1 MAKQLLSRSSLL
13 PKFCKGLLTFGLLS
27 AGACAP
33 EGEDGAA
40 LEPVELRTTGQFLRS
55 ENPVPGQYI
64 VVFKD
69 SVSVLPTDTTRAL
82 EARHGVRA
90 ERSFQH
96 ALRGFS
102 LRASEAQARKLAQ
115 DPDVKYVVEDSFV
128 STTTTQSSATWGLD
142 RIDQRYSN
150 LNSQYTYSATG
161 SGVHAYVIDTGIRST
176 HSQFGG
182 RVSLDYSAFSDSYGA
197 SDCHGH
203 GTHVAGTIGGST
215 YGVAKGVSLHAIR
228 VLGCNGGGTTA
239 GVIGGVDW
247 VTANHVKPA
256 VANMSL
262 GGGANQALDDAI
274 TASIDAGVSYVVA
287 AGNDSTD
294 ACGVSPARVS
304 RAITVGA
311 TDSSDARPWWSN
323 YGSCLDLFAPGS
335 GITSAGHGSDTAT
348 ASMSGTS
355 MASPHVAGAVALHLQ
370 LNPSDSPSM
379 VSTAVARFSTEDNV
393 VSNAGTGSKNLLLY
407 TGWIAASA
415 RTINIRASN
424 GHYFSAGDGGGGDI
438 RADVSTPWIWE
449 RYNLID
455 KNGGTLESG
464 DTVYLQAYEGQ
475 YLIASGGGGGDL
487 RATATAIGPWEH
499 FRIWKL
505 NGSGTLQNLDPISL
519 QASTGHYVV
528 AEGGGG
534 GDVNANRTAVGPW
547 EKFTLMQ

>member
-176 HSQFGG
+176 HSEFGG

-197 SDCHGH
+197 SDCNGH

-228 VLGCNGGGTTA
+228 VLNCNGSGSYS
-239 GVIGGVDW
+239 GVIAGVDW
-247 VTANHVKPA
+247 VTANHIKPA

-262 GGGANQALDDAI
+262 GGSGYQALDDAI
-274 TASIDAGVSYVVA
+274 TTSINAGVTYVVA
-287 AGNDSTD
+287 AGNDGAD
-294 ACGVSPARVS
+294 ACSKSPARVS
-304 RAITVGA
+304 GAITVGA
-311 TDSSDARPWWSN
+311 TDSSDARTSWSN
-323 YGSCLDLFAPGS
+323 YGSCLDLFAPGNS
-335 GITSAGHGSDTAT
+335 ITSASYSSDTAT
-348 ASMSGTS
+348 TSMSGTS

-370 LNPSDSPSM
+370 LNTSDSPSM
-379 VSTAVARFSTEDNV
+379 VSAAVARFSTEDNV
-393 VSNAGTGSKNLLLY
+393 VSNAGTNSKNLMLY
-407 TGWIAASA
+407 TGWIAGSA
-415 RTINIRASN
+415 RTINVRAST
-424 GHYFSAGDGGGGDI
+424 GHFFSAGSGGGGDI
-438 RADVSTPWIWE
+438 RADVSTAWVWE

-487 RATATAIGPWEH
+487 RATATAIGAWEH

-505 NGSGTLQNLDPISL
+505 NGSGTLQNLDPIAL

-534 GDVNANRTAVGPW
+534 GDVNANRTAIGAW

>member
-1 MAKQLLSRSSLL
+1 MAKQILR
-13 PKFCKGLLTFGLLS
+13 GLLTFSLLS
-27 AGACAP
+27 ASACAP
-33 EGEDGAA
+33 EAEDSAA
-40 LEPVELRTTGQFLRS
+40 LESAELGTTGQFLRAD
-55 ENPVPGQYI
+55 NPVPGQYI

-69 SVSVLPTDTTRAL
+69 SVSTLPAATTRAL

-102 LRASEAQARKLAQ
+102 LRASEAQARRLAE
-115 DPDVKYVVEDSFV
+115 DADVKYVIEDGYV

-142 RIDQRYSN
+142 RIDQRYLG

-176 HSQFGG
+176 HSEFGG

-197 SDCHGH
+197 SDCNGH
-203 GTHVAGTIGGST
+203 GTHVAGTLGGST

-228 VLGCNGGGTTA
+228 VLNCNGSGSYS
-239 GVIGGVDW
+239 GVIAGVDW
-247 VTANHVKPA
+247 VTANHIAPA

-262 GGGANQALDDAI
+262 GGSGYQALDDAI
-274 TASIDAGVSYVVA
+274 TTSIAAGVTYVVA
-287 AGNDSTD
+287 AGNDGAD
-294 ACGVSPARVS
+294 ACSKSPARVS
-304 RAITVGA
+304 GALTVGA
-311 TDSSDARPWWSN
+311 TDSSDARPSWSN
-323 YGSCLDLFAPGS
+323 YGSCLDLFAPGNS
-335 GITSAGHGSDTAT
+335 ITSAGYGSDTAT

-370 LNPSDSPSM
+370 LNPSDSPAT
-379 VSTAVARFSTEDNV
+379 VATAVARFSTEDNL
-393 VSNAGTGSKNLLLY
+393 VSNAGTHSKNLLLY
-407 TGWIAASA
+407 TGWIAGSA
-415 RTINIRASN
+415 RTINLRAST
-424 GHYFSAGDGGGGDI
+424 GHYFAAGSGGGGDI
-438 RADVSTPWIWE
+438 RADVSTAWVWE
-449 RYNLID
+449 RFNLID

-464 DTVYLQAYEGQ
+464 DTVHLQAYTGQ

-487 RATATAIGPWEH
+487 RATATAIGAWEH
-499 FRIWKL
+499 FRLSKVV
-505 NGSGTLQNLDPISL
+505 GSGVLQNLDLVTL

-534 GDVNANRTAVGPW
+534 GDVNANRTSVGAW

>member
-1 MAKQLLSRSSLL
+1 MATQLLSRSSLL
-13 PKFCKGLLTFGLLS
+13 PKFRKGLLTFGLLS

-33 EGEDGAA
+33 EGEVDAA
-40 LEPVELRTTGQFLRS
+40 LEPVELRTTGQLLRS
-55 ENPVPGQYI
+55 DNPVPGQYI

-69 SVSVLPTDTTRAL
+69 SASAIPGNTTRAL

-102 LRASEAQARKLAQ
+102 LRASEAQALKLAQ

-142 RIDQRYSN
+142 RIDQRY
-150 LNSQYTYSATG
+150 LGLDSQYSYSATG

-197 SDCHGH
+197 SDCNGH

-228 VLGCNGGGTTA
+228 VLDCGGSGTTS
-239 GVIGGVDW
+239 GVIAGVDW
-247 VTANHVKPA
+247 VTAHHIKPA

-262 GGGANQALDDAI
+262 GGSANTALDAAV
-274 TASIDAGVSYVVA
+274 TASIAAGVTYVVA
-287 AGNDSTD
+287 AGNDSAD
-294 ACGVSPARVS
+294 ACGKSPARVS
-304 RAITVGA
+304 GALTVGA
-311 TDSSDARPWWSN
+311 TTSSDARASWSN
-323 YGSCLDLFAPGS
+323 YGTCLDLFAPGN
-335 GITSAGHGSDTAT
+335 GITSAGYSSDTAT
-348 ASMSGTS
+348 ASLSGTS

-370 LNPSDSPSM
+370 LNPSDTPST
-379 VSTAVARFSTEDNV
+379 VSTAVARFSTEDNL

-415 RTINIRASN
+415 RTINVRASN
-424 GHYFSAGDGGGGDI
+424 GQAFSAGAGGGGDI
-438 RADVSTPWIWE
+438 RADVSNAWVWE
-449 RYNLID
+449 RFNLID
-455 KNGGTLESG
+455 SNGGTLESG
-464 DTVYLQAYEGQ
+464 DTVHLQAYKGQ

-487 RATATAIGPWEH
+487 RATASAIGPWEH
-499 FRIWKL
+499 FRISKVS
-505 NGSGTLQNLDPISL
+505 GGGTLQNGDSIVI
-519 QASTGHYVV
+519 QASTGHYVA

-534 GDVNANRTAVGPW
+534 GDVNANRSSVGAW
-547 EKFTLMQ
+547 EKFTLVQ